1 LLIINSSPGSGNTYC
16 SVLLEESLG
25 YWVEVFHRPD
35 ALNETRNQITL
46 FRNPYDSI
54 LSALEKH
61 FQDVHPSLQPFDIN
75 NEDEV
80 RHNIKNYVR
89 LYNIYL
95 DDYKKDHIY
104 PVTYEYLRNDPIDFV
119 TSVANFFNLEI
130 ANKNI
135 SEAKVLQII
144 DEKRLRLEHIRKR
157 LIPVKE
163 KESLKKFLTSNDSL
177 KQVYERYNEHK
188 EFFINVNTN

>member
-1 LLIINSSPGSGNTYC
+1 MLIINSSPGSGNTYC
-16 SVLLEESLG
+16 SVLLEETLG

-35 ALNETRNQITL
+35 ALDETRNQITL

>member
-1 LLIINSSPGSGNTYC
+1 MLIINSSPGSGNTYC
-16 SVLLEESLG
+16 SVLLEETLG

-95 DDYKKDHIY
+95 DDYKKNHIY

>member
-16 SVLLEESLG
+16 SVLLEETLG

-35 ALNETRNQITL
+35 ALNEKRNQITL
-46 FRNPYDSI
+46 FKNPYDSI

>member
-16 SVLLEESLG
+16 SVLLEETLG

-163 KESLKKFLTSNDSL
+163 KESLKKFLISNGSL

>member
-1 LLIINSSPGSGNTYC
+1 MLIINSSPGSGNTYC
-16 SVLLEESLG
+16 SVLLEETLG

-35 ALNETRNQITL
+35 ALNEKRNQITL
-46 FRNPYDSI
+46 FKNPYDSI

>member
-1 LLIINSSPGSGNTYC
+1 MLIINSSPGSGNTYC
-16 SVLLEESLG
+16 SVLLEETLG

-46 FRNPYDSI
+46 FKNPYDSI

-188 EFFINVNTN
+188 KFFINVNTN

>member
-1 LLIINSSPGSGNTYC
+1 MLIINSSPGSGNTYC

>member
-1 LLIINSSPGSGNTYC
+1 MLIINSSPGSGNTYC
-16 SVLLEESLG
+16 SVLLEETLG

-46 FRNPYDSI
+46 FKNPYDSI

>member
-1 LLIINSSPGSGNTYC
+1 
-16 SVLLEESLG
+16 VLLEETLG

>member
-16 SVLLEESLG
+16 SVLLEETLG

-95 DDYKKDHIY
+95 DDYKKNHIY

>member
-1 LLIINSSPGSGNTYC
+1 MLIINSSPGSGNTYC
-16 SVLLEESLG
+16 SVLLEETLG

-54 LSALEKH
+54 LSGLEKH

-75 NEDEV
+75 NEDEF

>member
-16 SVLLEESLG
+16 SVLLEETLG

-35 ALNETRNQITL
+35 ALDETRNQITL

>member
-1 LLIINSSPGSGNTYC
+1 MLIINSSPGSGNTYC
-16 SVLLEESLG
+16 SVLLEETLG

-163 KESLKKFLTSNDSL
+163 KESLKKFLISNGSL

>member
-1 LLIINSSPGSGNTYC
+1 MLIINSSPGSGNTYC
-16 SVLLEESLG
+16 SVLLEETLG

>member
-1 LLIINSSPGSGNTYC
+1 MLIINSSPGSGNTYC
-16 SVLLEESLG
+16 SVLLEETLG

-35 ALNETRNQITL
+35 SLNETRNQITL

-119 TSVANFFNLEI
+119 RSVANFFNLEI

-163 KESLKKFLTSNDSL
+163 KESLKKFLISNDSL
-177 KQVYERYNEHK
+177 KQVYERYNDHK
-188 EFFINVNTN
+188 DFFINVNTN